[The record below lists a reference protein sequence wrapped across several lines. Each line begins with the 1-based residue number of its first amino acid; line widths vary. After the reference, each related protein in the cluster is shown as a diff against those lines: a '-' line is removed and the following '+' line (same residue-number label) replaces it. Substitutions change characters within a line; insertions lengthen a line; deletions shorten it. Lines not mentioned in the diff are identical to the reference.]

1 MHVEVTTAVSTQVK
15 GLIRTIFLEIGQQVT
30 RTLLLLSSIVSVF
43 SKWYPNNAAQMLCT
57 PLEGQLR

>member
-15 GLIRTIFLEIGQQVT
+15 SLIRTIFLEIGQQVT

-43 SKWYPNNAAQMLCT
+43 SK
-57 PLEGQLR
+57 

>member
-43 SKWYPNNAAQMLCT
+43 SK
-57 PLEGQLR
+57 